1 MEVIYSVKELPIDA
15 AVYAFYGGRGA
26 REYVAYVGIANNL
39 RQRAEQHLIKHDS
52 SVTTGPSAVKLET
65 QYISKME
72 WWGDRVLEGIVKRE
86 AAELVFSD
94 LLQPVLVS
102 RGNPRKDSR
111 ELFGNKSFYE
121 SMRNLKEKPSGV
133 LILLTAEE
141 RIQKLEDRIAY
152 LEEQM
157 NTKR

>member
-1 MEVIYSVKELPIDA
+1 MISTFPY
-15 AVYAFYGGRGA
+15 YGGRFYQLKEIMGVL
-26 REYVAYVGIANNL
+26 EKHKGQFNVVVDVFGGSGKV
-39 RQRAEQHLIKHDS
+39 LIKHDS
-52 SVTTGPSAVKLET
+52 SVTTGPSADKLET

-72 WWGDRVLEGIVKRE
+72 WWGDRVLEDIVKRE

-102 RGNPRKDSR
+102 RGNHRKDSR